1 MGLISSYSL
10 VGLLIAA
17 AVSGVAWLA
26 LKVILP
32 SQFEARITEAC
43 RAFATAI
50 ELRFPSH
57 SGLTSRAASL
67 CVLVADRLGFSKEQI
82 RDIERACLLRDIGH
96 CATPYALVNRKAF
109 DDWSAE
115 EKRTYL
121 KHAGASGAMLEL
133 VPSLRSLASAVRFHH
148 RPWQGKDAQ
157 GSADVPQAARILKAV
172 VDFVWKERFEGF
184 EVALKSIEV
193 GAGDEYE
200 LEAAKALLAVL
211 TSIRDGSSGGP
222 PNP

>member
-1 MGLISSYSL
+1 MISIPSL
-10 VGLLIAA
+10 VGLLVAA
-17 AVSGVAWLA
+17 AVSGVAWLV

-67 CVLVADRLGFSKEQI
+67 CVLVADRLGFPKEQI

-115 EKRTYL
+115 DRRTYL

-133 VPSLRSLASAVRFHH
+133 VPSLRPLANMVRFHH
-148 RPWQGKDAQ
+148 RSWLSREPRGGPEILQE
-157 GSADVPQAARILKAV
+157 ARVLKAV
-172 VDFVWKERFEGF
+172 VDFVWKERFEGYG
-184 EVALKSIEV
+184 AAIASIQA

-200 LEAAKALLAVL
+200 PEAASALLAVL